1 MAKSEN
7 KRRPSL
13 KGSSA
18 VVAGLRSWGGATKQ
32 RSGEQSTKTI
42 KRAKHA

>member
-18 VVAGLRSWGGATKQ
+18 IVAGLRSWQGATKV
-32 RSGEQSTKTI
+32 RSGEQGTKTI
-42 KRAKHA
+42 SRAKHS